1 MSSKVEQPA
10 WVETWARRIEALG
23 LSPVVLPLIE
33 MARAYG
39 LLGNQALLMAQ
50 PLVTGIAN
58 DATIE
63 RVSALLDDPELLER
77 LQLHLEG
84 KG

>member
-1 MSSKVEQPA
+1 MEQPA
-10 WVETWARRIEALG
+10 WIETWARRIEALG
-23 LSPVVLPLIE
+23 LSSVALALIE
-33 MARAYG
+33 TARALG
-39 LLGNQALLMAQ
+39 ILGNHALLMAQ

-58 DATIE
+58 DVTLE

-77 LQLHLEG
+77 LQSHLEG